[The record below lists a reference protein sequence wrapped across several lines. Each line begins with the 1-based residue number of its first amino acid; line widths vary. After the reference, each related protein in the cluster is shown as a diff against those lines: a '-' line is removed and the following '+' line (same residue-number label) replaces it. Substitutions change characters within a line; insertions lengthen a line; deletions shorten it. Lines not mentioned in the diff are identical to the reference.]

1 MMYLKNLLTAGILLL
16 ASGFAASPAQAAT
29 APEEVIRKASEDA
42 LAAIDGRQA
51 ELKADEEALFALVD
65 EILVPIWDR
74 KYSGQLVM
82 GKYWREASAEE
93 RERFITGLYRKLMR
107 TYADAILSY
116 RSDQLKI
123 LGTRGDPA
131 EGKVMVDSEVKLEDG
146 TPVPVSYRLRQS
158 KPGGDWLI
166 YDVVVEGISYVANYR
181 KQYAGEFRN
190 KGVKGVLADLESG
203 EGGAPEGNTREGS
216 AAQ

>member
-1 MMYLKNLLTAGILLL
+1 MMNLRHILATGLLVALAG
-16 ASGFAASPAQAAT
+16 PALAAT
-29 APEEVIRKASEDA
+29 APEDVIRKASEDA
-42 LAAIDGRQA
+42 LAAIDGRQD
-51 ELKADEEALFALVD
+51 ELKADEEALFQLVD

-82 GKYWREASAEE
+82 GKYWREATPEE
-93 RERFITGLYRKLMR
+93 RDRFITGLYRKLLR
-107 TYADAILSY
+107 TYGDAMLSY

-131 EGKVMVDSEVKLEDG
+131 EGKVMVDSEVKLDDG

-158 KPGGDWLI
+158 KSSGDWLI

-181 KQYAGEFRN
+181 KQYASEFRN

-203 EGGAPEGNTREGS
+203 REPPAEGGAGEGS

>member
-1 MMYLKNLLTAGILLL
+1 MMNMRTLLL
-16 ASGFAASPAQAAT
+16 AGTLALAGLAPASAFAAD
-29 APEEVIRKASEDA
+29 APDEVINKASQEA
-42 LAAIDGRQA
+42 LAAIEGRQE
-51 ELKADEEALFALVD
+51 ELKSNEEELFRLVD

-74 KYSGQLVM
+74 QYSGQLVM
-82 GKYWREASAEE
+82 GKYWREASPEQ
-93 RERFITGLYRKLMR
+93 RDRFITGLYRKLLR
-107 TYADAILSY
+107 TYADAMLSY

-131 EGKVMVDSEVKLEDG
+131 EGKVMVDSEVKLDDG

-158 KPGGDWLI
+158 KDSGDWLI

-181 KQYAGEFRN
+181 KQYASEFRN

-203 EGGAPEGNTREGS
+203 SGASSEGS
-216 AAQ
+216 SAE